1 MILYFFIIKI
11 SLMWGDIMQ
20 EAEKLSI
27 LKDLISINTVNDN
40 EEQIANYLS
49 ALFDKHHVKN
59 EVIDQFEK
67 RSNIVAE
74 IGHDSGKVLAFA
86 GHEDTV
92 HENNRSEWT
101 KDPFEAT
108 VINDKMYGRGV
119 TDMKA
124 GLAAMAIAIIE
135 LQEAKVKLNGR
146 LKFMATISE
155 ELTQGGAHYLCQHGL
170 VDDVDSMIIGEP
182 TGIQKAGENQHKLIY
197 AHKGALIYTVK
208 SVGKAA
214 HSSTPELGI
223 DAIDNLI
230 NYRSAEKKYFAE
242 KMQSDDDL
250 GTTIYTPDIFQGG
263 KQVNSIPDFAFE
275 QVMVRTIPQLPN
287 QQIVDDLNS
296 IIAKFNQDSNYQL
309 SLEVNFSGNPVSSPL
324 DTEVVDVIQT
334 ASIDQLGT
342 QLETGVLSMGTDA
355 SQYQTEKPDLN
366 VFILGPGNDTAHRA
380 DENIDLKSYYQF
392 IDLYKEVA
400 KGYLK

>member
-1 MILYFFIIKI
+1 
-11 SLMWGDIMQ
+11 
-20 EAEKLSI
+20 
-27 LKDLISINTVNDN
+27 
-40 EEQIANYLS
+40 
-49 ALFDKHHVKN
+49 
-59 EVIDQFEK
+59 
-67 RSNIVAE
+67 
-74 IGHDSGKVLAFA
+74 
-86 GHEDTV
+86 
-92 HENNRSEWT
+92 
-101 KDPFEAT
+101 
-108 VINDKMYGRGV
+108 
-119 TDMKA
+119 
-124 GLAAMAIAIIE
+124 
-135 LQEAKVKLNGR
+135 
-146 LKFMATISE
+146 
-155 ELTQGGAHYLCQHGL
+155 
-170 VDDVDSMIIGEP
+170 
-182 TGIQKAGENQHKLIY
+182 
-197 AHKGALIYTVK
+197 
-208 SVGKAA
+208 
-214 HSSTPELGI
+214 
-223 DAIDNLI
+223 
-230 NYRSAEKKYFAE
+230 
-242 KMQSDDDL
+242 MQSDDDL